1 MKALLGAHTKYNEQ
15 NWFKVYCGIT
25 NEILNRVWVFAVPL
39 LSNKKKA
46 NYAMSMQMYVETH
59 IDFFYKTVNLLF
71 ELVYQFSLNMFDKIN
86 FVLDW
91 IIVFNVTA
99 ST

>member
-1 MKALLGAHTKYNEQ
+1 
-15 NWFKVYCGIT
+15 
-25 NEILNRVWVFAVPL
+25 
-39 LSNKKKA
+39 
-46 NYAMSMQMYVETH
+46 MSMQMYVETF

-71 ELVYQFSLNMFDKIN
+71 ELVYQFSLNMSDKIN